1 MDELAWIFGD
11 DFGYLILCLFL
22 SSLLLLSKRRRPQ
35 SGGGGLREAGERS
48 CCHEPIGLSPLVDEG
63 RGSCEGSGSGRMMQL
78 ETWSEALEDGFRQS

>member
-35 SGGGGLREAGERS
+35 SGDGGSREAGERS

-63 RGSCEGSGSGRMMQL
+63 RGSCEGEWEDDAVRNLVCGSGG
-78 ETWSEALEDGFRQS
+78 WI